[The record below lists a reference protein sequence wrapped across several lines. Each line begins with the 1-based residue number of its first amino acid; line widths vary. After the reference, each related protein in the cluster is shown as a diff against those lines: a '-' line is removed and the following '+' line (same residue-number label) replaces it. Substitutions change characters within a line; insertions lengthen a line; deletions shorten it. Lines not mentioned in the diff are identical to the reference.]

1 MLNILG
7 DLGAFLGRICLFV
20 YLRVQ
25 KSNTLTGINQLL
37 LSHFAA
43 SLCLFQ
49 SCPQL
54 LNFSHHE
61 TVPTVHHGSLL
72 LQVFSS
78 SDSIIKMQLGVLK

>member
-1 MLNILG
+1 M
-7 DLGAFLGRICLFV
+7 GAFLGRICLFV

-25 KSNTLTGINQLL
+25 KSNALTGINELL

-54 LNFSHHE
+54 LNFTTMRPFLWS
-61 TVPTVHHGSLL
+61 TMAACS
-72 LQVFSS
+72 FRSS
-78 SDSIIKMQLGVLK
+78 PPLTASSRCSWAS